1 MPPLQLHLGRVMVQ
15 RQTESQIKPPC
26 GACSEIFNAIEIAPA
41 VAPPI
46 TELIITRNGSAATN
60 GNAPSEIKHNPKTK
74 EALPASR

>member
-1 MPPLQLHLGRVMVQ
+1 M
-15 RQTESQIKPPC
+15 TNKPPC
-26 GACSEIFNAIEIAPA
+26 GACREIFNAIEMAPA

-60 GNAPSEIKHNPKTK
+60 GNAPSEIKHKPKTK